1 MSDGQVNAIP
11 AQPIDQRLSDLV
23 KKERELTD
31 RLKDSVSWDQ
41 VKEMAGKDR
50 SGFLKKLGLEAK
62 HFQEDDSD
70 PIVVMR
76 NEINNLKKQREDE
89 DKARKEADD
98 RKAFREKLGSD
109 KHEVIKALDLY
120 DEVYSLRQQHTS
132 QGQEVPD
139 EVAFADQYED
149 ALLERLKPA
158 FSSKKFASL
167 LGPSKEQSAEK
178 PNPVGSQST
187 LTGSEVG
194 HGRTDGG
201 KIEDPEDRKR
211 RAAQLLT
218 WK

>member
-1 MSDGQVNAIP
+1 MSDGQVKEIP
-11 AQPIDQRLSDLV
+11 AQPIDSRLSELV
-23 KKERELTD
+23 QKERDLTAK
-31 RLKDSVSWDQ
+31 LKDSVSWDQ
-41 VKEMAGKDR
+41 VKELASKDR
-50 SGFLKKLGLEAK
+50 SGFLKRLGLEAK

-70 PIVVMR
+70 PIVAMR
-76 NEINNLKKQREDE
+76 NEINTLKKQREEE
-89 DKARKEADD
+89 DTARREADS
-98 RKAFREKLGSD
+98 RRAFREKLGSD

-167 LGPSKEQSAEK
+167 LGPSKDPSEVKS
-178 PNPVGSQST
+178 NPVGSQST

-201 KIEDPEDRKR
+201 NIEDPEARKR